1 MPFQNFYFP
10 QKGGRT
16 YIIAEGGIN
25 AAGSVECATQMIKG
39 ASVAGCDAIKW
50 QKRTPTLAVPE
61 AQKGVIRDTP
71 DGKMTYLEYKE
82 RTEFSVEDCRKLLK
96 VSKEAGIAQSFSVWD
111 LQSLDD
117 ITSNFTPDIPW
128 LKIPSCLITDGAL
141 CTEVFEWALQNDK
154 KVIAS
159 TGMSTLEEVDQFMR
173 WARPVKDQLVLM
185 HCNSS
190 YPCKT
195 SELNLNCI
203 KTLKERYNLKDV
215 GFSNHD
221 MRVIPTIASIYKG
234 ATYIEVHY
242 CLSREMWGTD
252 ISSSFELSGLL
263 NLTTGIRLLE
273 QAEGDGVKQLYESE
287 LNARKKLRHGN

>member
-1 MPFQNFYFP
+1 MGFKNFWFP
-10 QKGGRT
+10 HNQEGRT

-25 AAGSVECATQMIKG
+25 AAGNLDCAAQMIR
-39 ASVAGCDAIKW
+39 AAAACGCNAIKW
-50 QKRTPTLAVPE
+50 QKRTPALAVPE

-82 RTEFSVEDCRKLLK
+82 LTEFSIQDCRQLFK
-96 VSKEAGIAQSFSVWD
+96 IANDCRIDQSFSIWD
-111 LQSLDD
+111 VQSLID
-117 ITSNFTPDIPW
+117 ITEFTDQIGW
-128 LKIPSCLITDGAL
+128 LKIPSCAITNVEL
-141 CTEVFEWALQNDK
+141 CSEICDWARTFDK

-159 TGMSTLEEVDQFMR
+159 TGMSTLEEVDAFVR
-173 WARPVKDQLVLM
+173 LAKSYLDPAQLILM

-203 KTLKERYNLKDV
+203 QTLKDRYNVEV

-234 ATYIEVHY
+234 ATYIEVHF

-252 ISSSFELSGLL
+252 ISSSFEFSGLL
-263 NLTTGIRLLE
+263 NLTSGIRLLE
-273 QAEGDGVKQLYESE
+273 QAEGDGVKRLYESE
-287 LNARKKLRHGN
+287 LPSRQKLRL